1 MEAAGGRAE
10 HGDGMDAVVVTSTD
24 RTTAE
29 KGEGRRE
36 REGAVRS
43 LNSKFEHQRP
53 PKQNNRVLDF
63 LVK

>member
-29 KGEGRRE
+29 KGEGGRE
-36 REGAVRS
+36 RALCVPGAQKSNIEDLQSRTT
-43 LNSKFEHQRP
+43 ECMI
-53 PKQNNRVLDF
+53 F
-63 LVK
+63 L